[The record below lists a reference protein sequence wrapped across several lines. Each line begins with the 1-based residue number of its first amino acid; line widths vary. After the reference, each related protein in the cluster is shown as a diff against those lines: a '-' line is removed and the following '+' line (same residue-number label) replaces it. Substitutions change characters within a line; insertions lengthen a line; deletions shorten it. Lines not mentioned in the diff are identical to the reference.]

1 MLSKLRYFIFLG
13 LISTTMFAQGLLKS
27 PQSSYY
33 TYVYQITNQEAEQI
47 FKKGIQTIDDS
58 FYHSLVDSVAE
69 DLQSQKT
76 KYPTGH
82 YLLTKAEKGFQHVE
96 LYSQEAID
104 VFVLNNDKDL
114 VVQVYDLEG
123 NSIENATVKV
133 NQVKLRFD
141 AERHSYVD
149 QKSNKDGLLKVT
161 YGEYTSFIDL
171 SKRHNNSAF
180 KRSYKKVVYSFP
192 LKYIYLP
199 IQYIVY
205 LPIDGVKSIKNQY
218 PTGTIYQTKNIFK
231 KKSRYQSDYKGYFVF
246 SKPKY
251 KPYEKVK
258 FKTYIVHK
266 KTGKPYHKPLT
277 VVVSRYSKEKKLGEI
292 VPYDKGGYTYDFNL
306 VDSLDLKLDYNYTI
320 KLLDE
325 KENTIVEGRFKYEDY
340 ELGKNELTVRVENEN
355 HFKGKKANLF
365 IMATDE
371 NELSLM
377 DAKVEVIVMTKK
389 ISEYYAESVFVP
401 DTLYTTHQDLAP
413 KGETKIV
420 LSDSLFPKASFE
432 YKVKVV
438 MSTSDNEVKQKTKT
452 LQYWYEQHEIAS
464 SLQKEEL
471 ELSYLFNGDTVEK
484 KGKVYGVDAFGN
496 TTLQREGKFPLKL
509 SISPFYESYK
519 VELEDYEQVIKISD
533 LFSALQV
540 YTDRTA
546 DSIEVEVSNPRNL
559 PFVYTFYKK
568 NALQQKGYTKDLH
581 FKIGVKD
588 NQNYYFTINYLWGGE
603 VKKENYIIGALN
615 DYRLNLDVDAP
626 QLISPGQNSTIEVKV
641 TDHKGK
647 PVEGVDI
654 TAYGITKK
662 FDHTEKNPPIFTK
675 KKKAKTV
682 VNNFQLAH
690 KARKGNLSLD
700 YSTWKVLAGL
710 DSIPYYQFLFPEK
723 GIYQT
728 TSLVENNITQFV
740 PFVVHQGNIEPV
752 KVIYVDNEPVYFAWA
767 TIDQP
772 YAVRIS
778 KGKHNIRLRTEKN
791 ELFLKDI
798 EFEEGV
804 KSIISVDR
812 SYPLPNVKVEDRKW
826 NYSDEEL
833 ELWSKYTLAYQTR
846 FSNYALLEQKE
857 NVYFLNTSYYYR
869 KKYDLVGPVLGQ
881 IDLTV
886 LDGYKSSFYFDSG
899 NKYSFSESNIS
910 MKPFDLRKHIFQLK
924 SSATQE
930 FYDEVL
936 TKEQIKKKWKLYLEE
951 QRKSKAVYSYPR
963 RTYNGKG
970 KLIVDIHEVKD
981 KQTLLPLNKLLV
993 KLDDPEFIRVY
1004 PGSINTFH
1012 SLDSGYYQLI
1022 YFYSENRYHIE
1033 DSLKIHTQGVN
1044 YYSFNQSKQYK
1055 QDQFGKEVSEII
1067 EKSIYQKSGREQKDR
1082 DLIKVQHHYRDAFS
1096 FKGEGNIVNGI
1107 VYEEGSNTPLPGVN
1121 VNILGTNYGTITDLE
1136 GKFSIK
1142 IPKNRDV
1149 LRFSFI
1155 GYKEQDVVVKGGT
1168 LQVILEADMEAL
1180 EEIVIIGYGTQ
1191 SKKEVTGA
1199 VASVAV
1205 RKNPDETIM
1214 IRGVTSSGGNGD
1226 PLYVINGKVFT
1237 GDFST
1242 IDPNLIQNI
1251 TILKDAA
1258 SIAVYGSKGS
1268 NGVIL
1273 IEMSSSAFQEIKLA
1287 MSGSEGMTNDF
1298 ITQAQN
1304 RNSIRN
1310 NFQDNAFWQP
1320 QLKSDKEGKVKF
1332 EVTFPDDI
1340 TKWNT
1345 HFLAMNG
1352 KKQSGSVTHSIK
1364 SYMPLAGQV
1373 NLPRFLVASDQ
1384 AKAIGKSLNY
1394 MGDTLQSNIVFT
1406 IDQQKQWEKTI
1417 AISDAHIDTL
1427 SFTSTKD
1434 SVALSYTVTSKN
1446 GFFDGEE
1453 RSIPVYPLGI
1463 ELAKGGFYILE
1474 TDTTI
1479 HLESNDNPT
1488 KVYAKSSYLG
1498 ALESEIEHVIQYRY
1512 LCNEQLASK
1521 LKTHLSAYA
1530 ISKHRGEKYK
1540 SIPEIEKLI
1549 KKLAKNTNKE
1559 QLWGWW
1565 EGNTTSYWI
1574 SKHVLEAFVE
1584 AQKYD
1589 FDVPFDRIELTEKLL
1604 VNFHTE
1610 EFQTN
1615 KLKILQLISDLDP
1628 EGHYQKY
1635 ISELEAKE
1643 NPSLNYELQLLQL
1656 KQKQGLPIDLNS
1668 LQQYQQTTMFGNIY
1682 YNKEEEETI
1691 VGWRNR
1697 IIDNDIQNTLL
1708 VYQLFKADSVNN
1720 HEKELKKIRNYLLEQ
1735 RKTGYWVNTY
1745 TSSKIIETVLPD
1757 ILKGNK
1763 EPIPQTLTI
1772 SGSINQTVSNFPMEL
1787 DLQKGDEIT
1796 IIKSGDLPIY
1806 LTQYTKYWENAPKA
1820 KSDHFEVNTYF
1831 EDQSN
1836 TNIKAGNKVNLVVEV
1851 DVKKSADYVMV
1862 NVPIPAGCSYASKR
1876 KGTYYEVHREYFK
1889 NEVAIFCKTLK
1900 KGKCTFTVELLPR
1913 YNGNYHLNPAKAELM
1928 YFPTFYGN
1936 NELKEVGIQ

>member
-13 LISTTMFAQGLLKS
+13 LISTTIFAQDLLKS
-27 PQSSYY
+27 RKSSYY

-47 FKKGIQTIDDS
+47 YKKGIQIIDDS

-69 DLQSQKT
+69 DLQSQKV

-82 YLLTKAEKGFQHVE
+82 YLLTKAKKGYQHVE

-133 NQVKLRFD
+133 NQAKLRFD
-141 AERHSYVD
+141 KERHSYVD

-180 KRSYKKVVYSFP
+180 KRGYKKVVYSFP

-205 LPIDGVKSIKNQY
+205 LPIDGVKSIKKQY
-218 PTGTIYQTKNIFK
+218 PTGTIYQTKNFFK

-277 VVVSRYSKEKKLGEI
+277 VVVSRYSKEKILGEI

-306 VDSLDLKLDYNYTI
+306 VDSLDLKLDYHYTI
-320 KLLDE
+320 KLLDD
-325 KENTIVEGRFKYEDY
+325 KKNIIVEGKFKYEDY

-365 IMATDE
+365 IKATDE
-371 NELSLM
+371 NELPLM

-389 ISEYYAESVFVP
+389 INEYYADSVFVA
-401 DTLYTTHQDLAP
+401 DTLYTTHQDLAS
-413 KGETKIV
+413 KGETKIA
-420 LSDSLFPKASFE
+420 LSDSLFPEASFE

-438 MSTSDNEVKQKTKT
+438 MRTSDNEVKQKTKT
-452 LQYWYEQHEIAS
+452 LQYWYEQHEIVS

-484 KGKVYGVDAFGN
+484 EGKVYGVDAFGN
-496 TTLQREGKFPLKL
+496 NTLQREGKLPLKL
-509 SISPFYESYK
+509 SISPFYESYR
-519 VELEDYEQVIKISD
+519 VELEDYEQAIKISD

-581 FKIGVKD
+581 FKISVKD
-588 NQNYYFTINYLWGGE
+588 NQNYYFPVNYLWGGE

-626 QLISPGQNSTIEVKV
+626 KLISPGQNATIEVKV

-662 FDHTEKNPPIFTK
+662 FDHTERNPPIFRK

-682 VNNFQLAH
+682 VNNFQSDH
-690 KARKGNLSLD
+690 KTRKGNLPLD
-700 YSTWKVLAGL
+700 YTTWKTLAGL

-728 TSLVENNITQFV
+728 TSSVENQITQFV
-740 PFVVHQGNIEPV
+740 PFVVNQGNIEPV

-812 SYPLPNVKVEDRKW
+812 SYPLPNVKVEERKW
-826 NYSDEEL
+826 NYTDEEL

-846 FSNYALLEQKE
+846 FSNYALLEQKD
-857 NVYFLNTSYYYR
+857 NIYLLNTSYPYR
-869 KKYDLVGPVLGQ
+869 REYDLVGPILGQ
-881 IDLTV
+881 ADLT
-886 LDGYKSSFYFDSG
+886 LLGRYKSRFDYK
-899 NKYSFSESNIS
+899 NKYNFFRKSVNLEPSE
-910 MKPFDLRKHIFQLK
+910 LREYIFKQ
-924 SSATQE
+924 SVSDPQE

-936 TKEQIKKKWKLYLEE
+936 TKEQINTNWNTYVEE
-951 QRKSKAVYSYPR
+951 KRRRISSYSYPR

-970 KLIVDIHEVKD
+970 KLIVDNVKD
-981 KQTLLPLNKLLV
+981 EQALLPLNKLLV

-1004 PGSINTFH
+1004 PGHINTFH

-1022 YFYSENRYHIE
+1022 NFYSENRYHIE
-1033 DSLKIHTQGVN
+1033 DSLKVYTQGVN
-1044 YYSFNQSKQYK
+1044 YYSLVHSKQYMK
-1055 QDQFGKEVSEII
+1055 DEFGQKCSEII
-1067 EKSIYQKSGREQKDR
+1067 ERSIFQYQEYNQK
-1082 DLIKVQHHYRDAFS
+1082 LKGLKKVQHHYSEAFS
-1096 FKGEGNIVNGI
+1096 FKGEGKIVEGI
-1107 VYEEGSNTPLPGVN
+1107 VLEEGSGTPVRGVK
-1121 VNILGTNYGTITDLE
+1121 VNILGTNYITRTNNE

-1142 IPKNRDV
+1142 VPENRDV
-1149 LRFSFI
+1149 LRFRSRGF
-1155 GYKEQDVVVKGGT
+1155 KEQDIVIGDGT
-1168 LQVILEADMEAL
+1168 LRVILETEMETL
-1180 EEIVIIGYGTQ
+1180 EEIVIIGYGSQ
-1191 SKKEVTGA
+1191 SKRTVTGS
-1199 VASVAV
+1199 VASVAA

-1214 IRGVTSSGGNGD
+1214 IRGVNSSGGDGE

-1242 IDPNLIQNI
+1242 IDPSLIQNI

-1287 MSGSEGMTNDF
+1287 MSGSEEMTNDF
-1298 ITQAQN
+1298 MTQAQN

-1352 KKQSGSVTHSIK
+1352 KKQSGSATHGIK

-1427 SFTSTKD
+1427 SFSSTKD

-1479 HLESNDNPT
+1479 HLKSNDNPT

-1498 ALESEIEHVIQYRY
+1498 ALESEIEHVIHYRY

-1574 SKHVLEAFVE
+1574 STHVLEAFVK
-1584 AQKYD
+1584 AQKYK
-1589 FDVPFDRIELTEKLL
+1589 FEVPFDRIELTQKLL

-1610 EFQTN
+1610 EFKTR
-1615 KLKILQLISDLDP
+1615 KLKILHLISDLDP

-1635 ISELEAKE
+1635 ISELEVKE
-1643 NPSLNYELQLLQL
+1643 NPSLNYQLQLLQL
-1656 KQKQGLPIDLNS
+1656 KQKQGLPIDLS
-1668 LQQYQQTTMFGNIY
+1668 GLQKYQQTTMFGNIY
-1682 YNKEEEETI
+1682 YDKEEDATI

-1708 VYQLFKADSVNN
+1708 VYQLFKADSINN

-1772 SGSINQTVSNFPMEL
+1772 SGSINKTVSNFPMEL
-1787 DLQKGDEIT
+1787 DLQKGEEIT
-1796 IIKSGDLPIY
+1796 ITKSGDLPIY

-1820 KSDHFEVNTYF
+1820 KNDHFEVSTYF
-1831 EDQSN
+1831 EGQSN
-1836 TNIKAGNKVNLVVEV
+1836 SNIKAGNKVNLVVEV
-1851 DVKKSADYVMV
+1851 DVKKSADYIMV
-1862 NVPIPAGCSYASKR
+1862 NVPIPAGCSYASKH
-1876 KGTYYEVHREYFK
+1876 KGAYYEVHREYFK

-1900 KGKCTFTVELLPR
+1900 KGKYTFIVELLPR